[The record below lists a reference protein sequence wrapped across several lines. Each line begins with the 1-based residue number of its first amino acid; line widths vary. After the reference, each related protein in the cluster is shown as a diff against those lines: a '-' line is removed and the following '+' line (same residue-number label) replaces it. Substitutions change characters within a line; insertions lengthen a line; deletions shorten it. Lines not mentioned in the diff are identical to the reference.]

1 MNVRVKI
8 NPRGARALL
17 TSDAVA
23 AHLDARA
30 ERIAAAAGEG
40 FAVRQRPDRVRR
52 VRDQLQLSSHHRLNN
67 FYLPVF
73 QVVFAYRIIKGP
85 L

>member
-40 FAVRQRPDRVRR
+40 FAVRKRPDRVRR
-52 VRDQLQLSSHHRLNN
+52 YAVQVRTSDEEGRTRQAESNILTTALDAGR
-67 FYLPVF
+67 
-73 QVVFAYRIIKGP
+73 
-85 L
+85 

>member
-52 VRDQLQLSSHHRLNN
+52 YAVQVRTSDEEGRTRQAESNILTTALDAGR
-67 FYLPVF
+67 
-73 QVVFAYRIIKGP
+73 
-85 L
+85 